1 MTSCDQQCQINVQ
14 GLPTICLDGFLLI
27 FIIVMIY
34 KTTIQYRLFNFV
46 LAMLTVLAVAAT
58 ASEVTAALGYK
69 ILSLEVEINAS
80 GT

>member
-1 MTSCDQQCQINVQ
+1 
-14 GLPTICLDGFLLI
+14 
-27 FIIVMIY
+27 MIY